1 MKRTV
6 AIALLLSLFLSFTAC
21 GRLEPKEISCEE
33 IISVYQ
39 DAGYTVTYHMHR
51 DVATEEGIICSIQI
65 DDPENPERNYLYID
79 RYSDVEKAETAAKEQ
94 KYNIVLWFVF
104 SLNGEARWLKSE
116 HYGDIHYHTFNNK
129 IKKPLE
135 KLMK

>member
-6 AIALLLSLFLSFTAC
+6 AIALLLSLLLSFTAC
-21 GRLEPKEISCEE
+21 GSSEPREISCEE
-33 IISVYQ
+33 IISAYE

-51 DVATEEGIICSIQI
+51 DVATEEGVICSIQI
-65 DDPENPERNYLYID
+65 DDPEAPEKNYLYID
-79 RYSDVEKAETAAKEQ
+79 RYSDEESAEAAAKEQ
-94 KYNIVLWFVF
+94 KHNIAVWVVF
-104 SLNGEARWLKSE
+104 ALGGEARWLKSE